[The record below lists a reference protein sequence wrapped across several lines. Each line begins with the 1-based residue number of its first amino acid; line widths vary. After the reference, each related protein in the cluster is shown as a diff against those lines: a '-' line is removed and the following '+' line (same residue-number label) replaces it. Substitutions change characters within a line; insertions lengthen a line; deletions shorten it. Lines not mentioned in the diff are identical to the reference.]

1 MNRARFSLVQLRRA
15 KSLGVPMI
23 LSDIEIRGE
32 QTAAKPFILELTI
45 CSSGREEHGGEVPM
59 IYETVLARL
68 IANQKL
74 KLDDEILII
83 CGGKFDREVLLAV
96 IVTSG

>member
-1 MNRARFSLVQLRRA
+1 MNRAGLSLVQLRRA

-32 QTAAKPFILELTI
+32 QTSAKPCHFGTDD
-45 CSSGREEHGGEVPM
+45 CSSGREEHCGEVPM